1 MEDPPI
7 HTAWIHLTL
16 PETHIKSPLKMDAWK
31 TRPAILKIGP
41 AYFHVSFGEGKLGTQ
56 LLGGS
61 KLIANVAGNLEGF
74 PCKHR
79 ALFGL
84 VFFYE

>member
-16 PETHIKSPLKMDAWK
+16 PETNIKVAPENGWDWK
-31 TRPAILKIGP
+31 TRPAILLGP
-41 AYFHVSFGEGKLGTQ
+41 GLGGHVSFGDGKLEPNFW
-56 LLGGS
+56 GGS

-84 VFFYE
+84 VI